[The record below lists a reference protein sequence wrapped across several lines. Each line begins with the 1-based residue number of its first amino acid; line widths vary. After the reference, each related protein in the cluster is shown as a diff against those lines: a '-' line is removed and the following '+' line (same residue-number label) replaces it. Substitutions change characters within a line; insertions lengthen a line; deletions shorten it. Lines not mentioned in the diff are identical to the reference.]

1 MKRDTFIQLYNKN
14 QGLIFDS
21 LRKASY
27 IHDCE
32 NHKYGMFD
40 YSTHLVEVLS
50 KVYEYG
56 HDICENEKDIIILAI
71 SACFHDILEDTR
83 TTYNDLKNILI
94 SELLL
99 VRTVDE
105 ISDIV
110 YAVTTPLGKTIE
122 ERYCPAYYEKI
133 RNCKFASFIKVA
145 DRLANMK
152 MGAIC
157 DLSKLRMYVKEMD
170 KFDIDFSEIPEDML
184 TELNS
189 Y

>member
-133 RNCKFASFIKVA
+133 T
-145 DRLANMK
+145 DRLSNMK

-184 TELNS
+184 TELYS